1 MSVNLFHFFNG
12 VLNLLNETTG
22 FLLSSYTLRT
32 FLFFFAVQLELTV
45 FLMSLIGFY
54 RVLTVS
60 GVGLQVNPEN
70 SCQVCLVDL
79 VDSAWSANAGN
90 KPPMVPAY
98 LLKTVVYDGSNGN
111 NFFKV

>member
-1 MSVNLFHFFNG
+1 MKLPGFFYLPILYGLF
-12 VLNLLNETTG
+12 
-22 FLLSSYTLRT
+22 S
-32 FLFFFAVQLELTV
+32 FFFAVQLELTV

-98 LLKTVVYDGSNGN
+98 QLKTVVYDGSNGN